1 MIMNEYETIFVTRP
15 DLDAEEQ
22 ARLGD
27 KFESV
32 ISNNGTILVKEEW
45 GKRKMAYEIQK
56 HGYGHYTYLNF
67 VGPADIPTEIERS
80 VKVEDNIIRF
90 LTVKLEDTVDVDE
103 CRVVAEERQ
112 RKRAEKRVADA
123 ESRAAAASRR
133 EDRPRREDRG
143 PRPERSERPA
153 AAKPAAEAKPAP
165 EEASKAPA
173 EDAKNAETPKP
184 EPAAD

>member
-22 ARLGD
+22 TRLGE

-32 ISNNGTILVKEEW
+32 IAKNGTILVKEEW

-56 HGYGHYTYLNF
+56 HGFGHYTYLNF
-67 VGPADIPTEIERS
+67 VGPADIPTELERN
-80 VKVEDNIIRF
+80 VKIEDNIIRF
-90 LTVKLEDTVDVDE
+90 LTVKLEDTVDVEE

-112 RKRAEKRVADA
+112 RKRAEKRAADA

-143 PRPERSERPA
+143 PRPE
-153 AAKPAAEAKPAP
+153 KPAAEAAPASD
-165 EEASKAPA
+165 EASAAPA
-173 EDAKNAETPKP
+173 EDAKNAETPNP